1 MEDGDGERYV
11 FPLTSL
17 QIGDLQSY
25 LSHLSLFLASESGK
39 FYILVDNRPWLEDLV
54 LSSTHWWQLMV
65 TKSRLSPFAN
75 TRGRKEGKMIGEFSG
90 LQDSSSSDVRKS
102 QNFIKW
108 LSFTAAMML
117 SRNKALL
124 PVKKLSNS
132 LIANSKLHR
141 TLYGFIVFE
150 VAWNDVRGINY
161 LNELQTDTSL
171 AIEAKIMRRWE
182 FDSTTQAARSISSW
196 FPGSHN
202 ERILLKEH
210 LDETIGEEYHDA
222 QESFAA
228 TTLPDTTDIIPVD
241 MSAGNGF
248 TSFQDHITDVCP
260 DKVGNRIDGLRKPP
274 QPGSPFRRRKVMK
287 SICCDAELGI
297 CNREQE
303 FGTVEVLRQTS
314 NSSDCEETLEATLYR
329 DVLILFRFDDPDLP
343 FKLRDII
350 MSKLRLL
357 TLLEA
362 GLPSWVIF
370 LQSYPGFCRLY
381 RPWMC
386 PLARALYILIS
397 VVTVL
402 IGFFDLYKNVPLL
415 KATASHLCGPLFDW
429 IEEWEMISR
438 IKYLGTMLFLHNFK
452 KAMKFSLMLSQT
464 TYKFFSLVIK
474 PITRPFIDL
483 LACFLP
489 LWSLFTRLAG
499 IFFSVIWVL
508 VQSSFSMVED
518 IIEILVLPLWYILL
532 LARTVT
538 TSFLY
543 PIFWILRLIAFFCT
557 FVYRSIGGL
566 WLSARTIF
574 QFSKDVESTVSTYQ
588 VSVWRSLW
596 NDLFS
601 QVFRAL
607 RSILNGFVVFFIACN
622 RHRLSIY
629 NHVKELIHRLIF
641 VATRTWSKDKSQ
653 SGQTSEARLKR
664 IGKSSIEYQMKRR
677 MIVQH
682 PYKVD

>member
-1 MEDGDGERYV
+1 MENDDGGRYV

-25 LSHLSLFLASESGK
+25 LSHLDLFLASESEK

-75 TRGRKEGKMIGEFSG
+75 TRGRKEGKMIGEFSE
-90 LQDSSSSDVRKS
+90 LQGSSSSDARKS
-102 QNFIKW
+102 RNFIKW

-171 AIEAKIMRRWE
+171 AIESKIMRRWE

-196 FPGSHN
+196 FPGSLN

-210 LDETIGEEYHDA
+210 LDETLGEVYHDA
-222 QESFAA
+222 QENFA
-228 TTLPDTTDIIPVD
+228 TNTLSDTNDIIPGD
-241 MSAGNGF
+241 MPAGNGSPCSQGHTF
-248 TSFQDHITDVCP
+248 DVCP
-260 DKVGNRIDGLRKPP
+260 GTPGNRIDRLHKTPM
-274 QPGSPFRRRKVMK
+274 PGSPFRRRKRVR
-287 SICCDAELGI
+287 SICCDAELGV
-297 CNREQE
+297 CSGEPDT
-303 FGTVEVLRQTS
+303 GTVEVLRQTS

-343 FKLRDII
+343 FSLRDII

-362 GLPSWVIF
+362 GLPPWVIF

-402 IGFFDLYKNVPLL
+402 IGFYDLYKNVPLL

-429 IEEWEMISR
+429 IEEWEMLSR
-438 IKYLGTMLFLHNFK
+438 IQKPCADFSATGVVYL
-452 KAMKFSLMLSQT
+452 
-464 TYKFFSLVIK
+464 I
-474 PITRPFIDL
+474 
-483 LACFLP
+483 
-489 LWSLFTRLAG
+489 AG
-499 IFFSVIWVL
+499 SD
-508 VQSSFSMVED
+508 S
-518 IIEILVLPLWYILL
+518 
-532 LARTVT
+532 
-538 TSFLY
+538 TSFFY
-543 PIFWILRLIAFFCT
+543 PIFWILRLVTFFGT
-557 FVYRSIGGL
+557 FIYRSVGGL
-566 WLSARTIF
+566 WLSASTIF
-574 QFSKDVESTVSTYQ
+574 QLSKDVETTVSTYQ
-588 VSVWRSLW
+588 VSMWRSLW

-629 NHVKELIHRLIF
+629 NHMKELIQRLIF
-641 VATRTWSKDKSQ
+641 VSTRSWSKDKSQ
-653 SGQTSEARLKR
+653 SGQTSVARLKR
-664 IGKSSIEYQMKRR
+664 IGKSSVAYQRKPR
-677 MIVQH
+677 MIAQH
-682 PYKVD
+682 PYKAD